1 MMTRLSTS
9 SWTVVACILSAA
21 TGSVAFRP
29 LHFTAAPL
37 RQATHIASSAPKN
50 LNEFDFLLHEN
61 EYSESSSSQI
71 QIVSRRRIHLNDNRG
86 TILASSTALASP
98 TVEEE
103 SLDVDA
109 DAEVTSSAV
118 DTSAFELDPYADVAL
133 ETSPQM
139 QRLQQSTEQ
148 QSTTQKIE
156 AKLKTM
162 DLQDVIST
170 LIIPSIVAFAGIRW
184 GYNKVTAKL
193 VAKADSLLDSFA
205 KDLTYHDGDFEEM
218 KLSAS
223 DYSKK
228 LAWLGPGKT
237 EKMLKRYLALYSKK
251 KTVSPQSIRYVG
263 REMLG
268 VVKFYQKTSLP
279 RHSFVL

>member
-9 SWTVVACILSAA
+9 SWAVVACFLSAA
-21 TGSVAFRP
+21 TCSVAFRP

-37 RQATHIASSAPKN
+37 RQATHIGSAPKN

-61 EYSESSSSQI
+61 ESSESSSQI
-71 QIVSRRRIHLNDNRG
+71 QIVSRRRIQLNDNRG
-86 TILASSTALASP
+86 TVLVSSTALAAP

-103 SLDVDA
+103 TLDVDA
-109 DAEVTSSAV
+109 EESSSA
-118 DTSAFELDPYADVAL
+118 AFELDPYADVAL

-148 QSTTQKIE
+148 QQSTTQKIE

-162 DLQDVIST
+162 DLQDVVST

-205 KDLTYHDGDFEEM
+205 TDLIYHDGDFEEM

-251 KTVSPQSIRYVG
+251 KTVSPQSIRYVR

-268 VVKFYQKTSLP
+268 V
-279 RHSFVL
+279 

>member
-9 SWTVVACILSAA
+9 SWAIVACFLSAA
-21 TGSVAFRP
+21 TCSVAFRP

-37 RQATHIASSAPKN
+37 RHATHIASAPKN

-61 EYSESSSSQI
+61 EISGSSSQI

-86 TILASSTALASP
+86 TILASSTALAAP
-98 TVEEE
+98 TMEEE
-103 SLDVDA
+103 TLDI
-109 DAEVTSSAV
+109 DAEATLSAA

-139 QRLQQSTEQ
+139 QRLQQSTEQQ

-205 KDLTYHDGDFEEM
+205 TDMTYHDGDFEEM

-251 KTVSPQSIRYVG
+251 KTVSPQSIRCVSRENFEVG
-263 REMLG
+263 
-268 VVKFYQKTSLP
+268 KFQQKTTLP
-279 RHSFVL
+279 REYFLL